1 MSAAPYAPLLS
12 FCLQVPPPHDRRMLW
27 MTLSTK
33 CLREEQTRVPS
44 HWASSWRYVCGGC
57 ERKRCIRVWALVCIR
72 ACVCPYVCFYAF
84 SVHALCVHVNVCV
97 YYSTCTCV
105 RVCTLSLC
113 VLLSLHVWVRVHT
126 CTCLS
131 PPPPAHAECHNVY
144 SPFNQFAVHGY
155 CTVEE

>member
-1 MSAAPYAPLLS
+1 
-12 FCLQVPPPHDRRMLW
+12 

-44 HWASSWRYVCGGC
+44 HWASSWRYVCVGC
-57 ERKRCIRVWALVCIR
+57 EREQCIRVWALVCIR

-97 YYSTCTCV
+97 YYSTYTCVCTCV
-105 RVCTLSLC
+105 YSLIVSVPLSLC
-113 VLLSLHVWVRVHT
+113 MSVSVHT
-126 CTCLS
+126 YTCLS
-131 PPPPAHAECHNVY
+131 PPAHAECPNVV